1 VACCDHP
8 TERHHVTDRP
18 FIARQGDVLIRRL
31 DSSPELGKRIPRSRG
46 KGIILAEGEATGH
59 HHRIADPGAE
69 LYEAHDPGL
78 EDRFL
83 RVLADGGVQL
93 LHEEHDTI
101 TLPPGDYEVRRQR
114 EYQPAD
120 VPRQVAD

>member
-1 VACCDHP
+1 
-8 TERHHVTDRP
+8 VTDRP

-31 DSSPELGKRIPRSRG
+31 DSSPTLGKPISRVRG

-69 LYEAHDPGL
+69 MYEAHDPAL
-78 EDRFL
+78 ETRFL
-83 RVLADGGVQL
+83 RVLAEGGVEL

-101 TLPPGDYEVRRQR
+101 TLPPGDYEIGRQR
-114 EYQPAD
+114 EYQPAEL
-120 VPRQVAD
+120 PRQVID